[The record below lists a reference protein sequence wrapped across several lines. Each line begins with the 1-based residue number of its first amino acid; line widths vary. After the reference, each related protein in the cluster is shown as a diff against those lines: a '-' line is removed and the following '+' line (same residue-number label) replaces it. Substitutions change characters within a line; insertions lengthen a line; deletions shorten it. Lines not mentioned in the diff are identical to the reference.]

1 MLRLYCFV
9 RTENGIAI
17 MFNGRWRK
25 NLFLSTFIYFLLLLT
40 TIYLLLTTSYYFLLP
55 FTTFYYFL
63 LPFIYFLLPFI
74 YFLLPFT
81 TSYSFHLIILCYI
94 CSLKQQT
101 E

>member
-40 TIYLLLTTSYYFLLP
+40 TIYLLLTTSYYL
-55 FTTFYYFL
+55 
-63 LPFIYFLLPFI
+63 
-74 YFLLPFT
+74 LLPFT
-81 TSYSFHLIILCYI
+81 TSYYHLSTSYYHLSTSYYLLLLLTPFI
-94 CSLKQQT
+94 SLFCAIFAV
-101 E
+101 